1 MQNSEPN
8 ACTYQRLPI
17 YGFGSVTHH
26 NFLHHPSAKVTLERE
41 REIFISIH
49 PITLSRML
57 KWLKLL
63 PKNVPTQTYFYSTRL
78 IHSSIHSAC
87 ARNYANEKCQ
97 NEQDLLCPQGAHSL
111 VEDK

>member
-1 MQNSEPN
+1 MPAHSSISPFMGLVL
-8 ACTYQRLPI
+8 LPI
-17 YGFGSVTHH
+17 TTSFTI
-26 NFLHHPSAKVTLERE
+26 LLLKLPWRE
-41 REIFISIH
+41 RQKLFISTH
-49 PITLSRML
+49 PIAPSRML

-63 PKNVPTQTYFYSTRL
+63 PKNVPTQTHFYSTRL